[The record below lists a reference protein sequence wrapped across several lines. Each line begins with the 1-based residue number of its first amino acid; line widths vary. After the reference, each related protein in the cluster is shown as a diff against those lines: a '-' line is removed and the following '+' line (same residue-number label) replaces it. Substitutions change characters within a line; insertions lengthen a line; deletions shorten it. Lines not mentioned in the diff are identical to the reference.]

1 MSACDVLCCLGE
13 LRDVEAQLSEGGSSV
28 VELEKAKKKLHL
40 EMEEMAQSLEV
51 SPLVNHLYKK
61 TS

>member
-1 MSACDVLCCLGE
+1 MSACDVLCCCLGE

-51 SPLVNHLYKK
+51 SSSPVNYLY
-61 TS
+61 